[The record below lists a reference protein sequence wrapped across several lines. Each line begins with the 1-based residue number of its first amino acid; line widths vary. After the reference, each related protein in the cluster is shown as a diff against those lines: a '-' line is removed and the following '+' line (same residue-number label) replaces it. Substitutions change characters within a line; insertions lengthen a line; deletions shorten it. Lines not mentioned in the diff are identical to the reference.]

1 MYVYR
6 NELDGTNKEKMAVYA
21 GAGIEWISNCVQQD
35 EKIYFDGSLKLPD
48 LRGEQD

>member
-1 MYVYR
+1 MTIVAKAVAYM
-6 NELDGTNKEKMAVYA
+6 KEQLETM
-21 GAGIEWISNCVQQD
+21 ETSLEQD